1 MGSRANLSQDDAV
14 SGRVPTGLNAPGL
27 ERAERRGIF
36 FYMVYST

>member
-1 MGSRANLSQDDAV
+1 LSQDDAV

-36 FYMVYST
+36 YIWYTPHNFIQ